1 MNEEAERP
9 VVGEV
14 CLRRKRR
21 KRQKKLL
28 KQLFQDYSKNT
39 TLHGL
44 RYTTEKGLHIIE
56 KIFWLVT
63 FIVSVALSFYLISK
77 VWNKWNTS
85 PVIVSFS
92 EKHLFVKEVPFPA
105 ITICPAVKFKNF
117 NYTEILADL
126 ENHEVIDNDTLATAS
141 AVNLFCDWPAEELI
155 NELPGDWMDRLLNVS
170 MEVDDIFY
178 VCKLGKN
185 DCTDLVKRVLT
196 EDGIC
201 FNINGL
207 AASDILNYNTIQREF
222 KYSYNE
228 HEARNWTF
236 TEGYTN
242 DDVNAYPYR
251 GQESGETP
259 YLSLNLADLE
269 PIKDKNCNVVYTGY
283 KIYLH
288 HPADWPQAQ
297 SYYFAAL
304 PEQVSSMAVEFSA
317 VSTSKDLQAVALNV
331 VFKTIRHD
339 LKTEKLEDPPN
350 IFHVEKLH
358 NDITDLPL
366 HLK

>member
-1 MNEEAERP
+1 
-9 VVGEV
+9 
-14 CLRRKRR
+14 
-21 KRQKKLL
+21 
-28 KQLFQDYSKNT
+28 
-39 TLHGL
+39 
-44 RYTTEKGLHIIE
+44 
-56 KIFWLVT
+56 
-63 FIVSVALSFYLISK
+63 
-77 VWNKWNTS
+77 
-85 PVIVSFS
+85 
-92 EKHLFVKEVPFPA
+92 
-105 ITICPAVKFKNF
+105 
-117 NYTEILADL
+117 
-126 ENHEVIDNDTLATAS
+126 
-141 AVNLFCDWPAEELI
+141 
-155 NELPGDWMDRLLNVS
+155 MDRLLNVS

-207 AASDILNYNTIQREF
+207 AASDILNYNTIQREY

-317 VSTSKDLQAVALNV
+317 VSTSKDLQAVALKVRQCYFPEERPLKYFKIYSYNHCRQECLTNFTYARCGCV
-331 VFKTIRHD
+331 MTYMPFHTHDKICSSESQIYCFIRANDVFSTEGSEQLQDCRCLPACNYIQYDADIHKTEFNYAEFHIIKLKKYYKKALGHDVDLKRVFKTITHD

-358 NDITDLPL
+358 DDITDLPL